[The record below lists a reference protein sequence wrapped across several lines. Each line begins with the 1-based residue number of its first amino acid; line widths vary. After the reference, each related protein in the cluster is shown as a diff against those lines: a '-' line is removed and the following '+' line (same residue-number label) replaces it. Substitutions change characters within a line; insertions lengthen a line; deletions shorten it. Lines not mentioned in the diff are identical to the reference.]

1 MISALAAKILAGAL
15 AVVVVISL
23 LLGWQLKRSWQAEAT
38 IAAQRDSLLVD
49 NATLTRERDRS
60 KKDAAAEAERAMA
73 RQRERDGLAANVAA
87 LRQRLSD
94 ASNTCVL
101 PAGDL
106 DAIDRFLRGEH

>member
-1 MISALAAKILAGAL
+1 MPSLSSIFIGAIVALAIALAGTGYWLSNVIESRAQVRASLNTAL
-15 AVVVVISL
+15 EANASL
-23 LLGWQLKRSWQAEAT
+23 VGEAKRAKA
-38 IAAQRDSLLVD
+38 
-49 NATLTRERDRS
+49 
-60 KKDAAAEAERAMA
+60 DAAAEAERAMQ

-106 DAIDRFLRGEH
+106 DAIDRFLRGER